1 MQIYWNKRKRFLK
14 KKKSLTPTASFWKP
28 QHGRRFIVLEHDT
41 YMAAVT
47 SCETLYCF
55 RALSK
60 SQNWPSRPVG
70 SLRNQPSFCDATTGF
85 PAKWRLRNSVLLTRQ
100 LPDLGCASDWSCRVG
115 NFASTTQIWVVTRHQ
130 YGSCTLVPQT
140 SFCGETS
147 GGIAKCRL
155 FSQAVK

>member
-1 MQIYWNKRKRFLK
+1 MQIYWNKRERFLKK

-47 SCETLYCF
+47 SCGTLYCF

-100 LPDLGCASDWSCRVG
+100 LPDLGCASDCRAVWEICFNHSDLGSDASSVWKLYTRSSDVILRG
-115 NFASTTQIWVVTRHQ
+115 N
-130 YGSCTLVPQT
+130 
-140 SFCGETS
+140 
-147 GGIAKCRL
+147 
-155 FSQAVK
+155 